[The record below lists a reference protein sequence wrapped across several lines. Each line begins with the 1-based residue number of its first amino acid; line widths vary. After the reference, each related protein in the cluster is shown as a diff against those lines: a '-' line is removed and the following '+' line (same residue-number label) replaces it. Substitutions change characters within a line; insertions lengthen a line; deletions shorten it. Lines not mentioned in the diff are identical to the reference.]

1 MRWVRDGIET
11 FEDADFSLA
20 CVYCLYYPTGNHS
33 CFQMG
38 RRLCS
43 SDEICPIRSVKKLA
57 FRARIASEHL
67 FRNSSLSKNN
77 DPDSRTVWVGS
88 FAFPASLICS
98 SLSQGVWTHV
108 IPKFT
113 SKFFPYFLTWG
124 LWREGSHK
132 HRIICTKTGPLLASL
147 NLLVGGGSL

>member
-1 MRWVRDGIET
+1 MALKLLRTLIFPLPASIVCTILPEIIPVFKWGVDFVPPTRFVLSAQSRSLRFERALPQSTCFVT
-11 FEDADFSLA
+11 FI
-20 CVYCLYYPTGNHS
+20 V
-33 CFQMG
+33 
-38 RRLCS
+38 
-43 SDEICPIRSVKKLA
+43 
-57 FRARIASEHL
+57 
-67 FRNSSLSKNN
+67 KNN